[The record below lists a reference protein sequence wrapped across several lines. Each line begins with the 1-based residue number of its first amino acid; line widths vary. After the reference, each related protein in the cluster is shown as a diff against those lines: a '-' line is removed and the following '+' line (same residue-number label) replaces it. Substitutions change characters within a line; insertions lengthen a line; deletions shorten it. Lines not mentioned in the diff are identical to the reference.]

1 MNVGD
6 IVCVK
11 NDFLSITLNPPFFT
25 KKVRRAEEIG
35 IIVFVCEENEPKED
49 SFDVPQKAYN
59 IMFNQEIEICVD
71 SENIQKL

>member
-11 NDFLSITLNPPFFT
+11 NDFLSITLNSFLT
-25 KKVRRAEEIG
+25 KNVRRAGEIG

-49 SFDVPQKAYN
+49 SFDAPQKAYN
-59 IMFNQEIEICVD
+59 IMFNQEIEIYVD